1 MKKMFKKFRGLVVLS
16 FLLISTFSFS
26 KMRISGNLNIWFDST
41 SHNSNNKTYKA
52 KKYVGNMDDREFE
65 ERAFIIKRKG
75 YSFLSD
81 SYGNKLLLQVE
92 FNSSGEVIQETLYYT
107 NRFTNNCIGVKGDNS
122 FCFTI
127 TKDGIPSIWDRY
139 NSRYVYFGTFVNVRI
154 NNPYKDSIRY
164 DDDNIFEF

>member
-1 MKKMFKKFRGLVVLS
+1 MKKLFRKCRILFILPL
-16 FLLISTFSFS
+16 FLISSIGVAKVSITGTFD
-26 KMRISGNLNIWFDST
+26 IWIGG
-41 SHNSNNKTYKA
+41 NSNSKSKPKPTKS
-52 KKYVGNMDDREFE
+52 VGNIDDREFE

-75 YSFLSD
+75 YSFLRD
-81 SYGNKLLLQVE
+81 SNGNKLLLQVE
-92 FNSSGEVIQETLYYT
+92 FNSRGEVIQETLYYT

-139 NSRYVYFGTFVNVRI
+139 NSRYVYFGTFINVRI